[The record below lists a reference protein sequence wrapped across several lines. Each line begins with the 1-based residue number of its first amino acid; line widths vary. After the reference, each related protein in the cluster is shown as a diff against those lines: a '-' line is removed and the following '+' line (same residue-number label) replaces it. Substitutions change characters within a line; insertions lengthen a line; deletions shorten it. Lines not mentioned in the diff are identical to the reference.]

1 MTGLHTPSLVR
12 SGLMAPCPIFIVS
25 LWTRIDFHSVEGL
38 LCGITVD
45 LLTVC
50 NPRLRPP
57 STRGSKG

>member
-38 LCGITVD
+38 LWT
-45 LLTVC
+45 
-50 NPRLRPP
+50 
-57 STRGSKG
+57 S